1 MARPGRQ
8 VAWATSSEPKS
19 NAGVSTQMMQTSPRT
34 SASVVL
40 RATKNSVFWDRR
52 AKIGCAMARALR
64 LKTSSSRRTVY
75 TSSTWVGF
83 SSDGVRNTHSLP
95 GLRADRAGAPAQRG
109 RSAWPRWTPQNR
121 PSRWQPRLALLVL
134 RGVPLTQVEIPV
146 VPGEPDSPPGDSRS
160 ALLGDG
166 SPSQRR

>member
-52 AKIGCAMARALR
+52 GKDWM
-64 LKTSSSRRTVY
+64 
-75 TSSTWVGF
+75 
-83 SSDGVRNTHSLP
+83 RN
-95 GLRADRAGAPAQRG
+95 GQ
-109 RSAWPRWTPQNR
+109 SAE
-121 PSRWQPRLALLVL
+121 A
-134 RGVPLTQVEIPV
+134 EDIK
-146 VPGEPDSPPGDSRS
+146 
-160 ALLGDG
+160 
-166 SPSQRR
+166 